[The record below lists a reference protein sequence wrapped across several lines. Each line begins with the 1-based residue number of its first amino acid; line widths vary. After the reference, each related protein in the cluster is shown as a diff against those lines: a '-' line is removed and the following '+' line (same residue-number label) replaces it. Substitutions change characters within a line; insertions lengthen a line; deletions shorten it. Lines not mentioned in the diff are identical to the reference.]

1 MLLLP
6 KKGIF
11 PDDGGDFNSLA
22 YQERM
27 PDMTISTVAAR
38 FLASPFTSTLQSLV
52 LELLPALLKIGK
64 RIEAFR
70 SGDITPV
77 TTCAFEK
84 DLADLLRQVGRVT
97 MSWTC
102 NRLEAEQVEEA
113 PALAGL
119 DGELYRRRTRSKRR
133 YGVATLFGAIALYRI
148 GYEPLE
154 PGLPSIFPLEMCLGL
169 TAGRATP
176 ALMERVGPWSA
187 QHTQKT
193 VFQLLQQEHDVRW
206 SADTL
211 RKVTAT
217 LSAALAPLRHEAQ
230 VTQVLTWLGN
240 AQKSSG
246 PHKPVLSVGR
256 DGVFV
261 PMRGQKEYREACTAT
276 LAVLDRRGQRV
287 GTVYLG
293 HMPQPGQTTL
303 SSQLTALV
311 QDVLRRWQGPL
322 PRLEYVTDG
331 GHHPSEYFDQVLRLM
346 VHPRTGAALGW
357 EQVLDFYHACVY
369 VTKMAEALF
378 GAGRKASSWAHKMRH
393 WLRDKRHG
401 IFRVLHS
408 AAAHRIWWELSRHEE
423 KAYENAYNY
432 LRQRMAIMDYV
443 GYRRHGLAIGSG
455 VTEAACK
462 TLFTQRFK
470 QSGMKWS
477 WEGGQVI
484 VELRVI
490 CLSGIWAAVYDAHL
504 ASLPLPEMGTKR
516 ENQAPTLQMAA

>member
-1 MLLLP
+1 
-6 KKGIF
+6 
-11 PDDGGDFNSLA
+11 
-22 YQERM
+22 
-27 PDMTISTVAAR
+27 MTISTVTAPW
-38 FLASPFTSTLQSLV
+38 LASPFATVLLPLAAQLQSL
-52 LELLPALLKIGK
+52 LLKTGT
-64 RIEAFR
+64 RIVDYR
-70 SGDITPV
+70 QGVITPA

-84 DLADLLRQVGRVT
+84 DLADLLRQLGRVIVD
-97 MSWTC
+97 WTY
-102 NRLEAEQVEEA
+102 NRLETDKVEEA
-113 PALAGL
+113 PELAGL
-119 DGELYRRRTRSKRR
+119 EGEFYRRRTHSRR
-133 YGVATLFGAIALYRI
+133 RHGVATLFGVIGLWRI

-154 PGLPSIFPLEMCLGL
+154 PGLPSIFPLEMRLGL

-176 ALMERVGPWSA
+176 ALMERVGQGSA

-193 VFQLLQQEHDVRW
+193 VLQWLQQDHDVRW
-206 SADTL
+206 SAETL

-230 VTQVLTWLGN
+230 VQQVLTWLEA
-240 AQKSSG
+240 AQQSSG

-261 PMRGQKEYREACTAT
+261 PMRGRKEYREACTAT
-276 LAVLDRRGQRV
+276 LAVLDRRGQRL

-303 SSQLTALV
+303 SAQLTALLA
-311 QDVLRRWQGPL
+311 DVLLRWQGPL

-331 GHHPSEYFDQVLRLM
+331 GHHPSEYFDEVLRSL
-346 VHPRTGAALGW
+346 VHPRSGAPLLW
-357 EQVLDFYHACVY
+357 EQVLDFYHACGY
-369 VTKMAEALF
+369 LTKMAEALF
-378 GAGRKASSWAHKMRH
+378 GVGTQQASSWAHKMRR
-393 WLRDKRHG
+393 WLRDKQHG

-408 AAAHRIWWELSRHEE
+408 AAAHRIWWELTRQEE
-423 KAYENAYNY
+423 KDYDSAYHY
-432 LRQRMAIMDYV
+432 LRQRLSIMDYV

-490 CLSGIWAAVYDAHL
+490 CLSGIWSAVHDAYL
-504 ASLPLPEMGTKR
+504 ASLPLPVMGTKR
-516 ENQAPTLQMAA
+516 QIQEKTVQMAA

>member
-1 MLLLP
+1 MMA
-6 KKGIF
+6 GISKVF
-11 PDDGGDFNSLA
+11 A

-27 PDMTISTVAAR
+27 PDMTISTVTAR
-38 FLASPFTSTLQSLV
+38 LLASPFASTLQSLV
-52 LELLPALLKIGK
+52 VQLLPALLEVGK
-64 RIEAFR
+64 RIEAYR
-70 SGDITPV
+70 GGDITPV

-84 DLADLLRQVGRVT
+84 DLADLLREVGRVT
-97 MSWTC
+97 VSWTY
-102 NRLEAEQVEEA
+102 NLLEADKVEEA

-119 DGELYRRRTRSKRR
+119 DGELYRRRTRSRRR
-133 YGVATLFGAIALYRI
+133 YGVATLFGNIALYRI

-154 PGLPSIFPLEMCLGL
+154 PGLPSIFPLEMRLGL

-193 VFQLLQQEHDVRW
+193 VLQLLQQEHDVRW
-206 SADTL
+206 SAETL

-230 VTQVLTWLGN
+230 VTQVLSWLAN
-240 AQKSSG
+240 AYQSSG

-261 PMRGQKEYREACTAT
+261 PMRGHKEYREACTGT
-276 LAVLDRRGQRV
+276 VAVLDRRGRRV

-303 SSQLTALV
+303 SAQLTALLH
-311 QDVLRRWQGPL
+311 DVLLRWQGPL

-331 GHHPSEYFDQVLRLM
+331 GHHPSEYFDQVLRSM
-346 VHPRTGAALGW
+346 VHPRTGALLPW
-357 EQVLDFYHACVY
+357 QQVLDFYHACGY

-378 GAGRKASSWAHKMRH
+378 GAGTRQAASWAHKMRH
-393 WLRDKRHG
+393 WLRDQRHG
-401 IFRVLHS
+401 IFRLLHS
-408 AAAHRIWWELSRHEE
+408 AAAHRIWWELSANED
-423 KAYENAYNY
+423 KAYQTAYNY

-443 GYRRHGLAIGSG
+443 DYRRHGLAIGSG

-490 CLSGIWAAVYDAHL
+490 YLSGIWTSVYDAHL
-504 ASLPLPEMGTKR
+504 ASLPLPEMGTQRTKR
-516 ENQAPTLQMAA
+516 QNAATTLQMAA

>member
-1 MLLLP
+1 
-6 KKGIF
+6 
-11 PDDGGDFNSLA
+11 
-22 YQERM
+22 
-27 PDMTISTVAAR
+27 MTISTLTAR
-38 FLASPFTSTLQSLV
+38 LLASPLASA
-52 LELLPALLKIGK
+52 LLPLAFELQGLLLKMGQGIVDYRQG
-64 RIEAFR
+64 E
-70 SGDITPV
+70 ITPG

-84 DLADLLRQVGRVT
+84 DLAGLLRQMGRVIV
-97 MSWTC
+97 SWTY
-102 NRLEAEQVEEA
+102 NRLEAEKVEEA

-119 DGELYRRRTRSKRR
+119 EGELYRRRTCSRR
-133 YGVATLFGAIALYRI
+133 RHGVATLFGVVPLYRI
-148 GYEPLE
+148 GYESVE
-154 PGLPSIFPLEMCLGL
+154 PGLPSIFPVEMRLGL

-187 QHTQKT
+187 QYTQKT
-193 VFQLLQQEHDVRW
+193 VLQWLQQDHDVRW
-206 SADTL
+206 SAETL

-230 VTQVLTWLGN
+230 VKQVLSWLKP
-240 AQKSSG
+240 ASTSRG

-261 PMRGQKEYREACTAT
+261 PMRGSKEYREASTAT
-276 LAVLDRRGQRV
+276 LAVLDRRGQRL

-303 SSQLTALV
+303 SAQLTALLH
-311 QDVLRRWQGPL
+311 DVLERWQGPL
-322 PRLEYVTDG
+322 PRLQYVTDG
-331 GHHPSEYFDQVLRLM
+331 GHHPTEYFEQVLRLM
-346 VHPRTGAALGW
+346 VHPRSGVQLQW
-357 EQVLDFYHACVY
+357 EQVLDFYHACGY
-369 VTKMAEALF
+369 LTKMAEALF
-378 GAGRKASSWAHKMRH
+378 GAGTQQASSWAAKMRR

-408 AAAHRIWWELSRHEE
+408 ATAHRTWWELTRQEE
-423 KAYENAYNY
+423 QAYDSAYNY
-432 LRQRMAIMDYV
+432 LRQRMSIMDYV

-484 VELRVI
+484 VELRVLW
-490 CLSGIWAAVYDAHL
+490 LSGVWTEVYKAHL
-504 ASLPLPEMGTKR
+504 ASLPLPIMGTKR
-516 ENQAPTLQMAA
+516 QIQEKTLQMAA